1 MAKYAVHTKWSWPN
15 GVPSAESMQQ
25 RHREVKSKTK
35 AEDIIWFKIDENTHQ
50 SVIIYSSEADAK
62 EENAQRQAMRKDTIT
77 ETGHSMVEE
86 TMGEVLS
93 IMSEVQRL
101 RFRSLQVLMNGTV
114 LWHSNPTPNLLLVSG
129 WKEKTLQ
136 EQA

>member
-1 MAKYAVHTKWSWPN
+1 MAKYAVHTKWSWPD

-62 EENAQRQAMRKDTIT
+62 EENAQRQAMRKDTIS

-101 RFRSLQVLMNGTV
+101 RLELLQVLMNGTV
-114 LWHSNPTPNLLLVSG
+114 LWHSYPIPNLLLVNR
-129 WKEKTLQ
+129 WKEK
-136 EQA
+136 AV

>member
-1 MAKYAVHTKWSWPN
+1 MAKYAVHTKWSWPD

-35 AEDIIWFKIDENTHQ
+35 AEDIIWFKIDGNTHQ
-50 SVIIYSSEADAK
+50 SIIIYSSEADAQ

-86 TMGEVLS
+86 TMGPVLS
-93 IMSEVQRL
+93 IMS
-101 RFRSLQVLMNGTV
+101 QV
-114 LWHSNPTPNLLLVSG
+114 
-129 WKEKTLQ
+129 
-136 EQA
+136 

>member
-1 MAKYAVHTKWSWPN
+1 MAKYAVHTKWSWPD
-15 GVPSAESMQQ
+15 GVPSAESMQDA
-25 RHREVKSKTK
+25 HRELKSKTK

-62 EENAQRQAMRKDTIT
+62 EENAQRQEMRKKTISD
-77 ETGHSMVEE
+77 TGHSMVEE

-101 RFRSLQVLMNGTV
+101 RLKLLQVLINGTV
-114 LWHSNPTPNLLLVSG
+114 LWHSNPAPNLLLVNG

>member
-1 MAKYAVHTKWSWPN
+1 MAKYAIHTKWSWPD
-15 GVPSAESMQQ
+15 GVPSAESMQDA
-25 RHREVKSKTK
+25 HRELKSKTK

-62 EENAQRQAMRKDTIT
+62 EENAQRQEMRKKTISD
-77 ETGHSMVEE
+77 TGHSMVEE

-101 RFRSLQVLMNGTV
+101 RLKLLQVLINGTV
-114 LWHSNPTPNLLLVSG
+114 LWHSNPAPNLLLVDG
-129 WKEKTLQ
+129 WKEKVLQ
-136 EQA
+136 DQA